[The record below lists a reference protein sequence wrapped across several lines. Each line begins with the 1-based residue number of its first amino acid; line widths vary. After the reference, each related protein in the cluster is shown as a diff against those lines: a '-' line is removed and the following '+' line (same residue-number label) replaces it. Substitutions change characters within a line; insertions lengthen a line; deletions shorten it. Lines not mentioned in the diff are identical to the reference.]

1 MSTQPGVFGTSAV
14 DSSKAGRN
22 NQEPQRGWSL
32 SLDSWAVLL
41 AVGLAILVRLGVF
54 KHIPW

>member
-1 MSTQPGVFGTSAV
+1 MSTQPGVFETSAA
-14 DSSKAGRN
+14 DSSRTERN
-22 NQEPQRGWSL
+22 TQKPKKGWSL

-41 AVGLAILVRLGVF
+41 AVALAILVRLGVF

>member
-1 MSTQPGVFGTSAV
+1 MSTQPGVFETNAV
-14 DSSKAGRN
+14 ATTRADGHD
-22 NQEPQRGWSL
+22 PQPQKGWNL

>member
-1 MSTQPGVFGTSAV
+1 MSTQPGVLRTSSV
-14 DSSKAGRN
+14 ESSKAERN
-22 NQEPQRGWSL
+22 TQEAQTRWSL

>member
-1 MSTQPGVFGTSAV
+1 MSTQLGAFRTSAV
-14 DSSKAGRN
+14 ESSKAERN
-22 NQEPQRGWSL
+22 TQEPQRRWSL